1 MKILFTNTGP
11 WGTGSFTA
19 LDSIY
24 EELTQRGHEVRIF
37 FPKPPGMAHGPDDQD
52 RPLHAYRHWDF
63 PIQSGNISVNTF
75 PLIIPGAHPHNS
87 EAHHTY
93 KSLSDAQL
101 DLLLTDLRKN
111 LQAVIDDFQP
121 DIIECNHIWAM
132 SYLVSQL
139 GHSYIAVAH
148 NSDQMAFTYDERMR
162 PYALEAAKNADS
174 IISITEKNKE
184 DVISLYSVD
193 PKKVNTIKNSYN
205 AKIFQPCDVSR
216 KELLKSLDFNIP
228 DDATIINL
236 TGKLTRIKGVDILLE
251 ANRLLP
257 AERNIH
263 IIVVGTGALDDLI
276 DPEDA
281 GKYCFDRVH
290 FTGQIAPSVVAKIHN
305 ISKFSVVPSRSEGFP
320 ISCIE
325 AMGCGLPVI
334 ITELGGS
341 EKITSGRIIPQED
354 PQALTNAIMELQDM
368 PFVEFQ
374 TLSTQALN
382 RVEQFTWKT
391 NVDNRLAL
399 YERLLQPS
407 TT

>member
-37 FPKPPGMAHGPDDQD
+37 FPKPPGMKHDEDDQA
-52 RPLHAYRHWDF
+52 RPFHAYRHWEF
-63 PIQSGNISVNTF
+63 PITSGDTTVDTF

-87 EAHHTY
+87 AAQHTY
-93 KSLSDAQL
+93 KSLTEAQL

-111 LQAVIDDFQP
+111 LQHVIDDFQP

-132 SYLVSQL
+132 SYLVGQL
-139 GHSYIAVAH
+139 SHPFIAVAH

-162 PYALEAAKNADS
+162 PYALEAAKIADS
-174 IISITEKNKE
+174 IIAITDKNKA
-184 DVISLYSVD
+184 DVVSLYSVD
-193 PKKVNTIKNSYN
+193 PKKVTTIHNSYN
-205 AKIFQPCDVSR
+205 SKIFNPQEINR
-216 KELLKSLDFNIP
+216 KELLATLDFDIP
-228 DDATIINL
+228 DDATIVNL

-263 IIVVGTGALDDLI
+263 FIVVGTGTLDDI
-276 DPEDA
+276 IEPEEA
-281 GKYCFDRVH
+281 EKYCLDRVH
-290 FTGQIAPSVVAKIHN
+290 FTGHISPSTVAKIHN

-334 ITELGGS
+334 IAELCGS
-341 EKITSGRIIPQED
+341 EQFTSGRIIPQED
-354 PQALTNAIMELQDM
+354 PEALANAIMELQDL
-368 PFVEFQ
+368 PFGEFQ
-374 TLSTQALN
+374 TLSTQALS
-382 RVEQFTWKT
+382 RVEQFTWKS
-391 NVDNRLAL
+391 NVDSRLSL
-399 YERLLQPS
+399 YERLAQSS